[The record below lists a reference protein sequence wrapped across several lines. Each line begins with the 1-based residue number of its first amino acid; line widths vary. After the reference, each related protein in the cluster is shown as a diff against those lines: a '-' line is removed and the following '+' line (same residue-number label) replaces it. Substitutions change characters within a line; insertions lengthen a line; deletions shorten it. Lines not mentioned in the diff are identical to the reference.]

1 MYNIRCLLWSLVL
14 GFSTTVLAHP
24 ADEYVQAAYIELGT
38 AIRLELDLT
47 PGEQVAAQVLR
58 QIDSNQNQ
66 NFEPVELQ
74 TYAKTV
80 LTQLQLSL
88 NGQKLRLDLVDVQPP
103 KAQVFLD
110 GGGTI
115 KIYAT
120 TALPSQARTYQLE
133 FNNQHMPVK
142 SGYLANVFVQS
153 KSLRVIAQKRNETQ
167 SRYWVEFE
175 QVSQAPTI
183 SVWIFPVLIVML
195 WAVIWG
201 IKKRFS

>member
-1 MYNIRCLLWSLVL
+1 MFCIRWLLWGLVL
-14 GFSTTVLAHP
+14 AFGSSCVLAHP
-24 ADEYVQAAYIELGT
+24 ADEYVQAAYIELGS
-38 AIRLELDLT
+38 AIDLELDLT

-88 NGQKLRLDLVDVQPP
+88 NGQKLRLDFVDVQPP
-103 KAQVFLD
+103 KPQVFLD

-120 TALPSQARTYQLE
+120 TTLPPQAGTYQLE
-133 FNNQHMPVK
+133 FNNRHSPVK

-153 KSLRVIAQKRNETQ
+153 KALRVVAQKRNETQ
-167 SRYWVEFE
+167 SRYWVEFV
-175 QVSQAPTI
+175 QVGFI
-183 SVWIFPVLIVML
+183 SVWIFPVLIGML
-195 WAVIWG
+195 LAAFWG
-201 IKKRFS
+201 IKKRFL